1 MFKFNKSFT
10 VVALAVMAVAA
21 SVQDPNK
28 TDISGQDKSVAA
40 DGVTSPMPDVHRL
53 VMLINPFSL
62 AAAQAADEDGNGGST
77 EVAAMSAQFEA
88 ERRAAEE
95 HIPCFRSC

>member
-1 MFKFNKSFT
+1 
-10 VVALAVMAVAA
+10 
-21 SVQDPNK
+21 
-28 TDISGQDKSVAA
+28 
-40 DGVTSPMPDVHRL
+40 
-53 VMLINPFSL
+53 MLINPFSL

-95 HIPCFRSC
+95 HIACFRGC